1 MGDSPFRIIL
11 NIFRDRSVARIR
23 GLENLWCFV
32 PGAYAPGFMLSPA
45 PQAEADFLCKA
56 GETSIFDEVI
66 LRH

>member
-32 PGAYAPGFMLSPA
+32 PGADAPGFMLPPA
-45 PQAEADFLCKA
+45 SQA
-56 GETSIFDEVI
+56 
-66 LRH
+66 